1 MEFIKAQPRH
11 LGAISRITFQAKQQL
26 KGMGVDQWQRG
37 YPNREVWQADIA
49 RGEAW
54 LAVENGEVVGAFTF
68 LTEPEPSYAVIEGQ
82 WLAERPYAS
91 IHRVCVADGHK
102 GRGVAG
108 QMLAHGFEM
117 ARQQGL
123 SAVRVD
129 THRDNR
135 PMQRAIAKAGFSYCG
150 VIRLVG
156 GVEDGNERIAFEKLL

>member
-11 LGAISRITFQAKQQL
+11 LGAISRITLQAKTQL
-26 KGMGVDQWQRG
+26 KRLGVDQWQKG
-37 YPNREVWQADIA
+37 YPNREVWSADVA

-54 LAVENGEVVGAFTF
+54 LAVENDEVLGAFTF
-68 LTEPEPSYAVIEGQ
+68 LTEPEASYAVIDGA
-82 WLAERPYAS
+82 WLTDKPYAS
-91 IHRVCVADGHK
+91 IHRVCVADSHK

-108 QMLAHGFEM
+108 AMLAYGFEM

-123 SAVRVD
+123 ASVRVD

-135 PMQRAIAKAGFSYCG
+135 PMQRTIAKAGFTYCG
-150 VIRLVG
+150 AIRLVG